1 MRGPIAP
8 SSLPLTY
15 DECRARFRRAGRAAA
30 ARLETHPVE
39 ARGPEGQTLSVD
51 VARLGEDEAERVI
64 VILSGTHGV
73 EGFAG
78 SVIQTELLLAVAEG
92 LALPEGAAIVLVHAL
107 NPYGMA
113 WWRRQNESNVDL
125 NRNWVDFDGPLPTNA
140 GYPELHPWLCPNV
153 LDEASEEDFHK
164 ASQRFIE
171 ERGYAWVK
179 EAVTIGQYA
188 LPGGLYYGGSQ
199 REASTRIL
207 TTLFERHVV
216 GAAEALTIDLH
227 TGHGA
232 FGSYTLLSN
241 AAAGS
246 EEQAWISRCFDP
258 ERIEVTRDN
267 PDATTPD
274 KFGQLA
280 RGVAE
285 LLPGT
290 VYRSLTFELGTV
302 DDLTMILAERREHWL
317 HRRGDRS
324 SEAGHEI
331 AWHHRTCSIP
341 DSREWEAS
349 AREHGRRVL
358 GDAMRGLF
366 GSVTLPT

>member
-1 MRGPIAP
+1 MRGPTD
-8 SSLPLTY
+8 SSPFPLTY
-15 DECRARFRRAGRAAA
+15 DECRARFRQAGHCGS
-30 ARLETHPVE
+30 ARLEAYPVE
-39 ARGPEGQTLSVD
+39 ARGPEGQALSVD
-51 VARLGEDEAERVI
+51 VARLGAEEAERVI

-78 SVIQTELLLAVAEG
+78 SVIQAELLLDAAAG
-92 LALPEGAAIVLVHAL
+92 LTLPEGAAIVLVHAV

-140 GYPELHPWLCPNV
+140 GYPELHPWLCPSV
-153 LDEASEEDFHK
+153 LDKASEQEFRK
-164 ASQRFIE
+164 ASQRFID

-188 LPGGLYYGGSQ
+188 RADGLYYGGSE

-207 TTLFERHVV
+207 AAVFEHHVV
-216 GAAEALTIDLH
+216 GAAEALTLDLH
-227 TGHGA
+227 TGHGEW
-232 FGSYTLLSN
+232 GSYTLLSN
-241 AAAGS
+241 AVAGS
-246 EEQAWISRCFDP
+246 DEQDWISCCFGS
-258 ERIEVTRDN
+258 ERVEVTRDN
-267 PDATTPD
+267 PDATTPE

-290 VYRSLTFELGTV
+290 AYRSLTFELGTV
-302 DDLTMILAERREHWL
+302 DDFTMILAERREHWL
-317 HRRGDRS
+317 HLHGDRAS
-324 SEAGHEI
+324 AAGYEI
-331 AWHHRTCSIP
+331 AWHHRNCSIP
-341 DSREWEAS
+341 DSREWESS

-358 GDAMRGLF
+358 GQAMQGLF
-366 GSVTLPT
+366 GSVTLPS

>member
-1 MRGPIAP
+1 
-8 SSLPLTY
+8 
-15 DECRARFRRAGRAAA
+15 
-30 ARLETHPVE
+30 VE
-39 ARGPEGQTLSVD
+39 ARGPEDQVLSLD
-51 VARLGEDEAERVI
+51 VARLGEEEAERVL

-78 SVIQTELLLAVAEG
+78 SVIQTELLLDAGGG
-92 LALPEGAAIVLVHAL
+92 LALPEGSAIVLVHAV

-140 GYPELHPWLCPNV
+140 GYPELHPWLCPHV
-153 LDEASEEDFHK
+153 LDEASEQDFRK
-164 ASQRFIE
+164 AAQRFID

-179 EAVTIGQYA
+179 QAVTIGQYA
-188 LPGGLYYGGSQ
+188 LPEGLYYGGSQ

-207 TTLFERHVV
+207 ATLFERHVV
-216 GAAEALTIDLH
+216 GAAEALTLDLH
-227 TGHGA
+227 TGHGE
-232 FGSYTLLSN
+232 FGTYTLLSN

-246 EEQAWISRCFDP
+246 DEHAWISRWFDP

-267 PDATTPD
+267 PEASTPD

-290 VYRSLTFELGTV
+290 AHRSLSFELGTV
-302 DDLTMILAERREHWL
+302 DDLSMILAERREHWL
-317 HRRGDRS
+317 HRHGDRAS
-324 SEAGHEI
+324 AAGHEI
-331 AWHHRTCSIP
+331 AWQHRTCSIP

-358 GDAMRGLF
+358 CDAMRGLF
-366 GSVTLPT
+366 GSFMLPA